1 MKNITSGNS
10 EIESKEIKEAS
21 RIPGKVLKIS
31 KKKKKRK
38 VSRKLQWSTILTD
51 HLVDIILVNDKFKE
65 KLSLTNV

>member
-31 KKKKKRK
+31 KKKKRK